1 VLVIDDTGKKV
12 GVMLTRD
19 AIKFAEEQG
28 LDLVEV
34 GATLDPPVTKVMN
47 YGKFMYQRQKQEKE
61 SRKKSAGQ
69 KPIKEIKLGVKTEE
83 HDLQTKIK
91 HIKRFLTTGH
101 KAKVIVIYR
110 GREMAHPELGKELLN
125 RIIQEVGEL
134 GQPEYI
140 PKQEGHN
147 LVTIIAP
154 YSKPKQAGVE
164 QMNKPVEGGS
174 LTSNP
179 RIAKQ
184 EEEKSG

>member
-1 VLVIDDTGKKV
+1 MIDETGKKV

-19 AIKFAEEQG
+19 AIKFAEERG

-34 GATLDPPVTKVMN
+34 GANLDPPVTKVMD

-61 SRKKSAGQ
+61 SRKKGTGQ
-69 KPIKEIKLGVKTEE
+69 KQIKEIKLGVKTEE
-83 HDLQTKIK
+83 HDLQTKIR

-110 GREMAHPELGKELLN
+110 GREMAHPELGRELLN
-125 RIIQEVGEL
+125 RIIQEVGDL

-140 PKQEGHN
+140 PKQEGYN
-147 LVTIIAP
+147 LVTILAP
-154 YSKPKQAGVE
+154 CSKPRQISSE
-164 QMNKPVEGGS
+164 QMNKLVEGGA
-174 LTSNP
+174 LLSNP
-179 RIAKQ
+179 QIAKQ

>member
-1 VLVIDDTGKKV
+1 MLVIDEIGKKV

-19 AIKFAEEQG
+19 AIKFAEERG

-34 GATLDPPVTKVMN
+34 GSNADPPVAKVMD

-91 HIKRFLTTGH
+91 HIKRFLSTGH
-101 KAKVIVIYR
+101 KAKVVVIYR

-125 RIIQEVGEL
+125 RIIQEVSEL

-140 PKQEGHN
+140 PKQEGYN

-154 YSKPKQAGVE
+154 HSKPKTTVSE
-164 QMNKPVEGGS
+164 QIRKK
-174 LTSNP
+174 TSPEALASN
-179 RIAKQ
+179 RQIAKQ